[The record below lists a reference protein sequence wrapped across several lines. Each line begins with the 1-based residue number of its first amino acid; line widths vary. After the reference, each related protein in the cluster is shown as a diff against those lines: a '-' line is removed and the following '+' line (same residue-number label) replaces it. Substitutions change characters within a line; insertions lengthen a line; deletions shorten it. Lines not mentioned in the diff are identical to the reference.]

1 MLNQL
6 EKFSPIHQRLGLLFS
21 GLKSFSNSSN
31 VAFYFFLEF
40 DTTVNGDSCWGS
52 GKGIS
57 CVHILHAQWITQTSS
72 ISVETVTPV
81 EEDHPN
87 VLNLRMAQR
96 VVVRFYQSLFTQD
109 ILRKFLISPC
119 YSQCF
124 LFYLGV
130 ASFIF
135 SQGTRS
141 VHNWFPLILVQL

>member
-57 CVHILHAQWITQTSS
+57 CVHAQWITQTSS

-81 EEDHPN
+81 
-87 VLNLRMAQR
+87 
-96 VVVRFYQSLFTQD
+96 
-109 ILRKFLISPC
+109 RKIIQMF
-119 YSQCF
+119 
-124 LFYLGV
+124 
-130 ASFIF
+130 
-135 SQGTRS
+135 
-141 VHNWFPLILVQL
+141 